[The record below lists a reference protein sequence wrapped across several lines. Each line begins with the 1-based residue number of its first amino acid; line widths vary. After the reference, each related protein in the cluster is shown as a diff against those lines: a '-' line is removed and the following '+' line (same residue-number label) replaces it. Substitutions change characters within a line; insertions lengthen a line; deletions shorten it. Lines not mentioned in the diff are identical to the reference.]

1 MKRRSPFAR
10 ARAKRREMPVVELS
24 LAAMVDM
31 MINILI
37 FLLHL
42 YGRGA
47 MVEPQ
52 SDDMELADSTTEE
65 PLQLTVGVVV
75 TRRAVEVGGQVIVDL
90 EELQL
95 PKGAVADG
103 ALPALTDALVAELSR
118 ERAKAKPGEPT
129 EAQLLVQT
137 DKRVPWSVLGP
148 VLRSGAAAGAAS
160 YRFVVAVNPE
170 SGG

>member
-1 MKRRSPFAR
+1 VRRKSPFAR
-10 ARAKRREMPVVELS
+10 SRAKRREMPVVELS

-95 PKGAVADG
+95 RPGELSDG
-103 ALPALTDALVAELSR
+103 AIPALTEALTSELAR
-118 ERAKAKPGEPT
+118 ERAKAKPGEAT

-160 YRFVVAVNPE
+160 YRFVVSINPE
-170 SGG
+170 AQ